1 MNHETPCADI
11 LSDLVQL
18 THTRLAPPEAELV
31 APFLSGLY
39 SGAVAIDLLSHE
51 RREHLYAAA
60 VNLSRFMA
68 HRAESEVKVRVF
80 NPSIDEQGYPSPH
93 TVVEVIQQDMPF
105 LVDSVSAELL
115 RLGAEVQA
123 ILHPI
128 FRVKRSPDGVLT
140 GVESARSLTDLQADD
155 GQLESVIHLRVR
167 ARPKSEFAKIAERLH
182 AVLRDVHSAV
192 KDFDVMKARCEGLA
206 TTLSQAHP
214 SDDHDDGYRES
225 SAFLRWMA
233 DKEFVFLGYRR
244 YEGLSHQEGLATKVD
259 GLGLLR
265 DPEREVFEWSE
276 VPKDLR
282 ATWVFKGSANSTVH
296 RPVLMDVVV
305 TRLPEADAF
314 EVFVGLFSLSAYS
327 RSPGEIP
334 LLRRKMTRVLEQSG
348 YLPSSYDAKTLKYI
362 LETYPRDELFQID
375 EATLLKI
382 AQGILRLQHRQ
393 QVALFSRRD
402 ALGRFVSCIVYIPRD
417 RMDTTLRLKIQQ
429 ILCAAYGGTLESYST
444 QLTNDPLARL
454 HFIVNVPQS
463 TAQEPD
469 AAEVQKQIEKVTEV
483 WEDRL
488 FSALIAEFGE
498 QVGAERARAFLH
510 AFPAAY
516 REANDE
522 LAAVSDVALVV
533 AAIHSGAP
541 SMKLFRPVEFA
552 PHQIRLKVFIPT
564 GIAALSDI
572 VPMLENMGL
581 RVVSEVPYELR
592 VAGVQ
597 ERVRLQDFTLCAEGD
612 TSIDLAS
619 VRGPFIEVFG
629 AVWRGA
635 MVDDGLNKL
644 VVHAQ
649 LQGRDVKLMRAYS
662 RYLRQIRAPFSL
674 QYMEATLRRY
684 PEFTRLLVRL
694 FQSKF
699 DPSWH
704 AGGQRDGRELPA
716 APLLGITNEAAEVAQ
731 RQAAADGLATQA
743 RALLERV
750 ENLDEDRIL
759 RAFLSVMEATV
770 RTNFYQHG
778 VDGAQKDY
786 VALKFDCQRIET
798 LPRPRPMREIFMF
811 SPRVEGVHL
820 RFGLVAR
827 GGLRWSDRLE
837 DYRTEVLGLVKA
849 QQVKNA
855 VIVPVGSK
863 GGFVVQKPPAP
874 EAGRDA
880 FLQEGISCYRTF
892 IAALLD
898 VTDNRVAGKIVR
910 PPQVIA
916 HDGDDP
922 YLVVA
927 ADKGTAT
934 FSDIANE
941 ISVARAFWLGDA
953 FASGGSAGYDHK
965 AMGITARGAWESVKR
980 HFREVGKDVQSTPF
994 TCVGVGDMAGD
1005 VFGNGMLQSKQ
1016 IRLIAAFNHQHI
1028 FLDPDPDPATSWVE
1042 RERLF
1047 RMPRSTWADYDAHL
1061 ISAGGGVFE
1070 RKAKRI
1076 ALSPEVRAMLGIGS
1090 ESAQPGEV
1098 ISAILRCRVELLF
1111 FGGIGTYVK
1120 ARSESHAEVG
1130 DRANDAVR
1138 VDAAELGA
1146 TVIAEGANLAMTAE
1160 ARVEFALGGG
1170 RCNTD
1175 FIDNSAG
1182 VDCSDHEVNIKILLS
1197 EVEQNGEL
1205 TRKQRNVL
1213 LSDMTEDVAQL
1224 VLRDNYLQTQ
1234 AISVSQGVGLR
1245 LSDRLGRFM
1254 RALEKRGVLDRK
1266 IERLPDEDGLA
1277 DRLRRGQGF
1286 SRPELATLL
1295 SYSKNVLY
1303 AELLQS
1309 TLPDDAATERLLV
1322 EYFPE
1327 TLQERYPDAIRNH
1340 QLRREIAATV
1350 LTNELINRMG
1360 ITFVHESSEVTGMG
1374 SAAVASAY
1382 LVASEVLGMKK
1393 VWSEVE
1399 ALDGLVNGSTQANL
1413 LADCGR
1419 CVNNFVT
1426 WLLRTHGYAQ
1436 TVDLLVSTYKAPFQ
1450 ELIPELYQLTSHSE
1464 REDVEHRVKE
1474 RTGQG
1479 VPDNLALSVSLMPL
1493 FAPLGDV
1500 VQLGFDTHRSV
1511 GETARVYFRVGEK
1524 FGLTWLRSLARRLPT
1539 ERAWDRQAVA
1549 AVLND
1554 LFLTQRALVEV
1565 ILRSSAGSVPPQLI
1579 IDAWCSKRQ
1588 SLVDRNSQLVA
1599 ELQATL
1605 SPNFAMLAVANG
1617 QLKSLLADAQKSVTL
1632 TPPTPRR

>member
-1 MNHETPCADI
+1 MNHETTTADTT
-11 LSDLVQL
+11 SELVEL
-18 THTRLAPPEAELV
+18 TRARLAPAEAEIV
-31 APFLSGLY
+31 APFLEGLY
-39 SGAVAIDLLSHE
+39 AGVAATELLSSE

-60 VNLSRFMA
+60 VSLSRFMH

-80 NPSIDEQGYPSPH
+80 NPTIDEHGYSTPH
-93 TVVEVIQQDMPF
+93 TVVEVVQADMPF
-105 LVDSVSAELL
+105 LVDSVSAELI
-115 RLGAEVQA
+115 RLGVELQA

-128 FRVKRSPDGVLT
+128 FRVTRTPEGLVSH
-140 GVESARSLTDLQADD
+140 VEVARSLEGNEAPESR
-155 GQLESVIHLRVR
+155 LESVIHLRVR
-167 ARPKSEFAKIAERLH
+167 AQSKTVFAKIAERLH
-182 AVLRDVHSAV
+182 AVLTDVHAIV
-192 KDFDVMKARCEGLA
+192 QDFHAMKARCEELA
-206 TTLSQAHP
+206 NTLSFASATSQDAE
-214 SDDHDDGYRES
+214 GYAES

-233 DKEFVFLGYRR
+233 DKDFVFQGYRR
-244 YEGLSHQEGLATKVD
+244 YEGLSYQSGPTSKLD

-265 DPEREVFEWSE
+265 DAEREVFEWSE
-276 VPKDLR
+276 VPKGLR
-282 ATWVFKGSANSTVH
+282 GTWVFKGSANSTVH
-296 RPVLMDVVV
+296 RTAFLDVVV
-305 TRLPEADAF
+305 TRLPDVDAF

-327 RSPGEIP
+327 RSPSEIP
-334 LLRRKMTRVLEQSG
+334 LLRRKMTRVLERSE

-375 EATLLKI
+375 EETLLRI
-382 AQGILRLQHRQ
+382 GQGMLRLQHRQ

-402 ALGRFVSCIVYIPRD
+402 TLGQFVSCIVFIPRE
-417 RMDTTLRLKIQQ
+417 RMDTRVRIKIQD
-429 ILCAAYGGTLESYST
+429 ILCTAYGGTLESYST
-444 QLTNDPLARL
+444 QLTNEPLARL
-454 HFIVNVPQS
+454 HFIVNVPHS
-463 TAQEPD
+463 TVEEPD
-469 AAEVQKQIEKVTEV
+469 PAVIQRKIERVTEV

-488 FSALIAEFGE
+488 FTALINEFGE
-498 QVGAERARAFLH
+498 QVGGERARTFLH

-522 LAAVSDVALVV
+522 LAAVADVALAVE
-533 AAIHSGAP
+533 AIRTGEP
-541 SMKLFRPVEFA
+541 TMKLFRPVEFA
-552 PHQIRLKVFIPT
+552 SHQVRLKVFIPS

-592 VAGVQ
+592 VKGEA

-612 TSIDLAS
+612 TPIDIAS
-619 VRGPFIEVFG
+619 VSGPFVDVFG

-649 LQGRDVKLMRAYS
+649 LQGRDVKLLRAYS

-674 QYMEATLRRY
+674 HYMEATLRRY

-694 FQSKF
+694 FQAKF
-699 DPSWH
+699 DPTW
-704 AGGQRDGRELPA
+704 REAASAEPTVPA
-716 APLLGITNEAAEVAQ
+716 APLLSLTEENSDLSK
-731 RQAAADGLATQA
+731 RQAAANEIGAQA
-743 RALLERV
+743 RALLDGV
-750 ENLDEDRIL
+750 DNLDEDRIL
-759 RAFLSVMEATV
+759 RAFLSVFEATV
-770 RTNFYQHG
+770 RTNFYQLG
-778 VDGAQKDY
+778 VDGSQKEY
-786 VALKFDCQRIET
+786 VALKFDCHRIET
-798 LPRPRPMREIFMF
+798 LPKPRPLREIFVF

-863 GGFVVQKPPAP
+863 GGFVVLKPPAP
-874 EAGRDA
+874 DAGRDA

-892 IAALLD
+892 ISALLD
-898 VTDNRVAGKIVR
+898 VTDNRVGGKIVR
-910 PPQVIA
+910 PSQVIA

-941 ISVARAFWLGDA
+941 ISVSRGFWLNDA

-980 HFREVGKDVQSTPF
+980 HFRELGKDVQLTPF
-994 TCVGVGDMAGD
+994 TCAGVGDMSGD

-1016 IRLIAAFNHQHI
+1016 IRLVAAFNHQHI
-1028 FLDPDPDPATSWVE
+1028 FIDPNPDPETSWNE
-1042 RERLF
+1042 RKRLF
-1047 RMPRSTWADYDAHL
+1047 ELPRSAWTDYDESL
-1061 ISAGGGVFE
+1061 LSPGGGIFE

-1076 ALSPEVRAMLGIGS
+1076 TLSPEARALLGIHG
-1090 ESAQPGEV
+1090 ESAQPNEV
-1098 ISAILRCRVELLF
+1098 ISAILRLKVELLF

-1130 DRANDAVR
+1130 DRANDPVR
-1138 VDAAELGA
+1138 VDAIQLGA
-1146 TVIAEGANLAMTAE
+1146 QVIGEGANLAMTQQGRIE
-1160 ARVEFALGGG
+1160 YALAGG

-1197 EVEQNGEL
+1197 DVEQGGEL

-1213 LSDMTEDVAQL
+1213 LSDMTEEVAGL

-1234 AISVSQGVGLR
+1234 TISVTQGVGLR
-1245 LSDRLGRFM
+1245 LSDRFGRFM
-1254 RALEKRGVLDRK
+1254 RLLEKRGVLDRK
-1266 IERLPDEDGLA
+1266 IEYLPDEEALA
-1277 DRLRRGQGF
+1277 DRVRRGQGF

-1303 AELLQS
+1303 EELLNS
-1309 TLPDDAATERLLV
+1309 DVPDESAAEPMLV

-1327 TLQERYPDAIRNH
+1327 KIRQRYSDAILRH
-1340 QLRREIAATV
+1340 QLRREITATA

-1360 ITFVHESSEVTGMG
+1360 ITFVYEACETTGVS

-1382 LVASEVLGMKK
+1382 LVAREVLGMTKL
-1393 VWSEVE
+1393 WREIE
-1399 ALDGLVNGSTQANL
+1399 ALDGLVHGSIQAEM

-1419 CVNNFVT
+1419 CMNNFVT
-1426 WLLRTHGYAQ
+1426 WLLRTHGYPRD
-1436 TVDLLVSTYKAPFQ
+1436 VSGLVTTYEGPLQ
-1450 ELIPELYQLTSHSE
+1450 ELLPELYQLASLSE

-1474 RTGQG
+1474 RTAQG
-1479 VPDNLALSVSLMPL
+1479 VPDALALNVSLLPL
-1493 FAPLGDV
+1493 VAPLGDV
-1500 VQLGFDTHRSV
+1500 VQLGFETYHSV

-1554 LFLTQRALVEV
+1554 LHATQRSLVEV
-1565 ILRSSAGSVPPQLI
+1565 MLRSSAASVPPQLI

-1588 SLVDRNSQLVA
+1588 SLVDRNAQLVA
-1599 ELQATL
+1599 ELQATV

-1617 QLKSLLADAQKSVTL
+1617 HLKSLLADAQKSVTL
-1632 TPPTPRR
+1632 APPSQRR

>member
-1 MNHETPCADI
+1 MNSEIPHEDI
-11 LSDLVQL
+11 IGELVEL
-18 THTRLAPPEAELV
+18 TRARLAPNEAEMAVPFVHGLFSSSV
-31 APFLSGLY
+31 A
-39 SGAVAIDLLSHE
+39 VDLLSHE
-51 RREHLYAAA
+51 RKEHLYAAA
-60 VNLSRFMA
+60 VSLVRFMK
-68 HRAESEVKVRVF
+68 HRTESEVKVRVF
-80 NPSIDEQGYPSPH
+80 NPTIDEQGYPSAH
-93 TVVEVIQQDMPF
+93 TVVEVVQADMPF
-105 LVDSVSAELL
+105 LVDSVSAELI
-115 RLGAEVQA
+115 RLGADIQV
-123 ILHPI
+123 IVHPI
-128 FRVKRSPDGVLT
+128 FRVKRTADGVLSSME
-140 GVESARSLTDLQADD
+140 VARSLTENPDVG

-167 ARPKSEFAKIAERLH
+167 AQPRSEFSVIAERLQ
-182 AVLRDVHSAV
+182 AVLRDVHAAV
-192 KDFDVMKARCEGLA
+192 TDFQAMQTRCEDLA
-206 TTLSQAHP
+206 NRLGSC
-214 SDDHDDGYRES
+214 DDNRDDGYVES
-225 SAFLRWMA
+225 GAFLRWMA
-233 DKEFVFLGYRR
+233 DKDFVFLGYRR
-244 YEGLSHQEGLATKVD
+244 YEGVSHQDRKPAKLD

-265 DPEREVFEWSE
+265 DTKREVFEWSE
-276 VPKDLR
+276 VPKGLR
-282 ATWVFKGSANSTVH
+282 GTWVFKGGTPSTVH
-296 RPVLMDVVV
+296 RAALLDVVV
-305 TRLPEADAF
+305 TRLPDADAF

-334 LLRRKMTRVLEQSG
+334 LLRRKMARVLQQSG

-375 EATLLKI
+375 EATLLEI
-382 AQGILRLQHRQ
+382 GQGILRLQHRQ
-393 QVALFSRRD
+393 RVALFSRRD
-402 ALGRFVSCIVYIPRD
+402 TLGQFVSCIVYIPRD
-417 RMDTTLRLKIQQ
+417 RMDTTLRIKIQQ
-429 ILCAAYGGTLESYST
+429 ILCHAYGGTLESYAT

-454 HFIVNVPQS
+454 HFIVNVPHS
-463 TAQEPD
+463 TGNEPPV
-469 AAEVQKQIEKVTEV
+469 AEVQKQIEKVTEA

-498 QVGAERARAFLH
+498 QVGGERARLFLQ

-516 REANDE
+516 RETNDE
-522 LAAVSDVALVV
+522 LAAVSDVALAVE
-533 AAIHSGAP
+533 AIHSGSP

-552 PHQIRLKVFIPT
+552 PHQIRLKVFIPS
-564 GIAALSDI
+564 GVAALSDI

-592 VAGVQ
+592 VAGLS
-597 ERVRLQDFTLCAEGD
+597 ERVRLQDFTLCAEGEVPV
-612 TSIDLAS
+612 DLAS
-619 VRGPFIEVFG
+619 VRGPFIDVFG
-629 AVWRGA
+629 SVWSGS
-635 MVDDGLNKL
+635 MLDDGFNKL

-649 LQGRDVKLMRAYS
+649 LQGRDIKLMRAYA

-674 QYMEATLRRY
+674 HYMEATLRRY
-684 PEFTRLLVRL
+684 PDFTRTLVRL
-694 FQSKF
+694 FQAKF
-699 DPSWH
+699 DPSWQG
-704 AGGQRDGRELPA
+704 AARPMGLEVPA
-716 APLLGITNEAAEVAQ
+716 APNLGASSGEALEVAK
-731 RQAAADGLATQA
+731 RQAAAKEVGEHA
-743 RALLERV
+743 RALLDRV
-750 ENLDEDRIL
+750 DNLDEDRIL
-759 RAFLSVMEATV
+759 RAFLSVIEATV
-770 RTNFYQHG
+770 RTNFYQPTAE
-778 VDGAQKDY
+778 GAQKDY
-786 VALKFDCQRIET
+786 VALKFDCHRIEA
-798 LPRPRPMREIFMF
+798 LPRPRPLREIFVF

-863 GGFVVQKPPAP
+863 GGFVVLKPPAP

-880 FLQEGISCYRTF
+880 FLHEGISCYKTF
-892 IAALLD
+892 ITALLD
-898 VTDNRVAGKIVR
+898 VTDNRVGGKIVR

-941 ISVARAFWLGDA
+941 ISVSRGFWLNDA

-965 AMGITARGAWESVKR
+965 AMGITARGTWESVKR
-980 HFREVGKDVQSTPF
+980 HFRELGKDVQTTPF
-994 TCVGVGDMAGD
+994 TCVGVGDMSGD

-1016 IRLIAAFNHQHI
+1016 IKLIAAFNHQHI
-1028 FLDPDPDPATSWVE
+1028 FLDPDPDPTVSWSE

-1047 RMPRSTWADYDAHL
+1047 RLPRSTWTDYDAKL
-1061 ISAGGGVFE
+1061 ISKGGGVFE
-1070 RKAKRI
+1070 RKAKRMT
-1076 ALSPEVRAMLGIGS
+1076 LSPEVRTLLGIAA
-1090 ESAQPGEV
+1090 ETAQPGEV

-1120 ARSESHAEVG
+1120 ARSETHAEVG
-1130 DRANDAVR
+1130 DRTNDAVR

-1146 TVIAEGANLAMTAE
+1146 LVIGEGANLAMTQE
-1160 ARVEFALGGG
+1160 ARVEFALAGG

-1197 EVEQNGEL
+1197 DVEQGGEL

-1234 AISVSQGVGLR
+1234 AISVSQGVGPR
-1245 LSDRLGRFM
+1245 LTDRLGRFM
-1254 RALEKRGVLDRK
+1254 RGLEKRGVLDRK
-1266 IERLPDEDGLA
+1266 LERLPDEEGLA
-1277 DRLRRGQGF
+1277 DRLRKGQGF
-1286 SRPELATLL
+1286 SRPEYATLL
-1295 SYSKNVLY
+1295 SYAKNALY
-1303 AELLQS
+1303 VELLQS
-1309 TLPDDAATERLLV
+1309 TLPDDPAMDPLLV
-1322 EYFPE
+1322 DYFPE
-1327 TLQERYPDAIRNH
+1327 KLQERYGDAIRRH
-1340 QLRREIAATV
+1340 QLRREITATV

-1360 ITFVHESSEVTGMG
+1360 ITFVHEACEATGLG
-1374 SAAVASAY
+1374 SASVASAY
-1382 LVASEVLGMKK
+1382 LVAREVLGMPKI
-1393 VWSEVE
+1393 WHDIET
-1399 ALDGLVNGSTQANL
+1399 LDGLVHGSVQAGM

-1419 CVNNFVT
+1419 SVNNMVT
-1426 WLLRTHGYAQ
+1426 WLLRTHGQAQ
-1436 TVDLLVSTYKAPFQ
+1436 AVDALVDTYKEPFR
-1450 ELIPELYQLTSHSE
+1450 ELIPQLFQLASQSE
-1464 REDVEHRVKE
+1464 RDDVEHHAKE
-1474 RTGQG
+1474 RSAQG
-1479 VPDNLALSVSLMPL
+1479 VPDALALNISLMPL

-1500 VQLGFDTHRSV
+1500 VQLGFETHRGV

-1554 LFLTQRALVEV
+1554 LYQTQRTLVDV
-1565 ILRSSAGSVPPQLI
+1565 ILRSSAGSVPPQMI

-1588 SLVDRNSQLVA
+1588 SLVDRNAQLVA

-1632 TPPTPRR
+1632 APPAPRR